1 MSYDSNC
8 GVKIMRSLISMSK
21 YSYQTRSGQSSNIG
35 GSKKR
40 ECGSIIPKLVG
51 DHTQQ
56 AEINASSKLRTTIE
70 VALKL
75 LKTCQKPVGN
85 ENDSSYNVT
94 TEESQLGITIFE
106 YSVVFFSMGG
116 LL

>member
-1 MSYDSNC
+1 
-8 GVKIMRSLISMSK
+8 
-21 YSYQTRSGQSSNIG
+21 
-35 GSKKR
+35 
-40 ECGSIIPKLVG
+40 LVG
-51 DHTQQ
+51 DLTQQ
-56 AEINASSKLRTTIE
+56 AERNASSKLRTTIE

-106 YSVVFFSMGG
+106 YSMVFFRWGACYEPSSEASVVPNKIDA
-116 LL
+116 LLLAIFRERQKCRKMNVIHRKTSNPPRQS